1 MKKLTWFILFG
12 CLLGL
17 LMVTVGCQTGTPSAG
32 LVVPEGS
39 TGDPPMIPHDVEA
52 SDGGASCIECH
63 ATGEMDAPVYPEW
76 HATLTDC
83 RQCHALLDENA
94 EDFQVKY
101 HD

>member
-1 MKKLTWFILFG
+1 MKKFTWFLLFG
-12 CLLGL
+12 FVLGL
-17 LMVTVGCQTGTPSAG
+17 LLVMGGCQAGGPSSAG
-32 LVVPEGS
+32 LAVPNGS

-83 RQCHALLDENA
+83 RQCHVVQDEA
-94 EDFQVKY
+94 VQQFMPKY
-101 HD
+101 